1 MTYGDTLWKARTL
14 AITCD
19 SASTH
24 NAAMILLLYAHP
36 HPQRSVAGRAL
47 LSAVADLPDLTL
59 RSLYDVYPDL
69 AIDVDTERAL
79 LAAARLVIWQHP
91 LHWYGP
97 PALLKLWFEDV
108 LVRGYAYGDGGT
120 ALAGKDCLWVTST
133 GATGGDYAP
142 AGKHGHHFASFVPAV
157 EQTARFCGMN
167 WLEPIFV
174 HGGHYI
180 GAEALATQ
188 AQAYRARL
196 LAWRQARD

>member
-1 MTYGDTLWKARTL
+1 
-14 AITCD
+14 
-19 SASTH
+19 
-24 NAAMILLLYAHP
+24 MILLLYAHP
-36 HPQRSVAGRAL
+36 HPQRSVAGRTL
-47 LSAVADLPDLTL
+47 LSAVSDLPDLTL

-69 AIDVDTERAL
+69 AIDADAERAL

-133 GATGGDYAP
+133 GAADGDYAP
-142 AGKHGHHFASFVPAV
+142 SGKHGHLFAAFAPAV

-167 WLEPIFV
+167 WLEPIVV
-174 HGGHYI
+174 HGGHRI
-180 GAEALATQ
+180 GPEALAGH
-188 AQAYRARL
+188 AQSYRARL
-196 LAWRQARD
+196 LAWREAHG

>member
-1 MTYGDTLWKARTL
+1 
-14 AITCD
+14 
-19 SASTH
+19 
-24 NAAMILLLYAHP
+24 MILLLYAHP

-47 LSAVADLPDLTL
+47 LSAVSDLPDLTL
-59 RSLYDVYPDL
+59 HSLYDVYPDL
-69 AIDVDTERAL
+69 AIDVEAERAL
-79 LAAARLVIWQHP
+79 LAAARLVVWQHP

-133 GATGGDYAP
+133 GAADGDYAP
-142 AGKHGHHFASFVPAV
+142 AGKHRHPFSSFVPAV

-167 WLEPIFV
+167 WLEPIVV

-180 GAEALATQ
+180 GAEALAAQ
-188 AQAYRARL
+188 AQSYRARL